1 MQSANSHYQ
10 ESLFEAHLP
19 AVLQNK
25 MCTLQSKTLHML
37 ILARWPC
44 CQVEAA
50 LAFWKLS
57 VFSWPPYF
65 VFWYTELLLIKI
77 QTRSPYHQN
86 RPMVNTCHC
95 SRLLI
100 YCAIL
105 PKLYVPN
112 MIHHD
117 VVMAGSMLASCRS
130 RQHHQKRQA
139 YEDVAYVCIYLF
151 VCVCIYIYIYPFFRW
166 CPSCSKPIW
175 AS

>member
-1 MQSANSHYQ
+1 MHTTKQN
-10 ESLFEAHLP
+10 LAHVDP
-19 AVLQNK
+19 
-25 MCTLQSKTLHML
+25 
-37 ILARWPC
+37 
-44 CQVEAA
+44 CQVAMLPGWGRLSFLEVVSFQLTPLLRVLIYGTASDQDSNSLA
-50 LAFWKLS
+50 L
-57 VFSWPPYF
+57 PP
-65 VFWYTELLLIKI
+65 K
-77 QTRSPYHQN
+77 

-112 MIHHD
+112 MIHRD

-151 VCVCIYIYIYPFFRW
+151 VCVYIYIYISFLPVVPFVQQTHLSLLDLLRVNYIG
-166 CPSCSKPIW
+166 SLVEGQLIGKV
-175 AS
+175 